1 MFSTQTASWGFALGA
16 QATSFC
22 LIFWAIS
29 QLFTWL
35 LHLKK
40 KQRKP
45 WGNAAMPKIPK
56 STLDFPQ
63 MFVLITSI
71 FFWRYLEFHRVT
83 KMLDHI
89 FSTKPVEDPGYYRN
103 NIQNIVPYLDT
114 DKLSATVLELS
125 VPKSH

>member
-1 MFSTQTASWGFALGA
+1 LRVGGASHFILLDFLGH
-16 QATSFC
+16 
-22 LIFWAIS
+22 
-29 QLFTWL
+29 FTIV
-35 LHLKK
+35 HLASSPEK

>member
-40 KQRKP
+40 NSENHGEMLPCPRFQNQP
-45 WGNAAMPKIPK
+45 WI
-56 STLDFPQ
+56 FQ

-71 FFWRYLEFHRVT
+71 FFRRYLEFHRVT

>member
-1 MFSTQTASWGFALGA
+1 MGKCCHAQDSKINPGFSTDVCINYIL
-16 QATSFC
+16 
-22 LIFWAIS
+22 
-29 QLFTWL
+29 
-35 LHLKK
+35 
-40 KQRKP
+40 
-45 WGNAAMPKIPK
+45 
-56 STLDFPQ
+56 
-63 MFVLITSI
+63 